1 MTNTD
6 WNAVN
11 IVNPQGQGGWLL
23 VCEHASRR
31 IPDALD
37 GLGLSPAASCSH
49 AAWDIGALDVA
60 HALSDAL
67 DAPLVAGDISRL
79 VYDCNRPLAAPD
91 CIPARSEI
99 YDIPGNAALDDAGRQ
114 QRFDQVHTPFHDA
127 VARVRESWQPAQAAP
142 VLVTIHSFTPVYNGA
157 TRAVEL
163 GFLYHAQPAA
173 AQALLAVEQARG
185 RYASALNEPYA
196 ATDGVT
202 YTLEKHGEAQA
213 LPAVMIEIRNDLIDT
228 PEKAQAMARHLAVSL
243 TQAFPIPDSE
253 AAE

>member
-1 MTNTD
+1 MTDTD

-11 IVNPQGQGGWLL
+11 IINPQGQGGWLL

-31 IPDALD
+31 IPDALG
-37 GLGLSPAASCSH
+37 GLGLSSAAGGSH

-79 VYDCNRPLAAPD
+79 VYDCNRPITAPD
-91 CIPARSEI
+91 CVPARSEV
-99 YDIPGNAALDDAGRQ
+99 YDIPGNAGLDDARRQ
-114 QRFDQVHTPFHDA
+114 QRYDQVHTPFHDA
-127 VARVRESWQPAQAAP
+127 VTKVRTSWKPTQAAP

-228 PEKAQAMARHLAVSL
+228 PEKAQAMAGHLAESL
-243 TQAFPIPDSE
+243 TRAFPAPNSV
-253 AAE
+253 AAR

>member
-1 MTNTD
+1 VTDTD

-11 IVNPQGQGGWLL
+11 IINPQGQGGWLL

-31 IPDALD
+31 IPDALG
-37 GLGLSPAASCSH
+37 GLGLSSAAGGSH

-60 HALSDAL
+60 YGLSDAL

-79 VYDCNRPLAAPD
+79 VYDCNRPITAPD
-91 CIPARSEI
+91 CVPARSEV
-99 YDIPGNAALDDAGRQ
+99 YDIPGNTRLDDAGRQ
-114 QRFDQVHTPFHDA
+114 QRYDQVHTPFHDA
-127 VARVRESWQPAQAAP
+127 VTKVRTSWKPTQAAP

-163 GFLYHAQPAA
+163 GFLYHTQPAA

-185 RYASALNEPYA
+185 RYASSLNEPYA

-228 PEKAQAMARHLAVSL
+228 PEKAQAMAGHLAESL
-243 TQAFPIPDSE
+243 TRAFPAPNSE
-253 AAE
+253 AAR

>member
-31 IPDALD
+31 IPDALG
-37 GLGLSPAASCSH
+37 GLGLSSAAGGSH

-79 VYDCNRPLAAPD
+79 VYDCNRPITAPD
-91 CIPARSEI
+91 CVPARSEV
-99 YDIPGNAALDDAGRQ
+99 YDIPGNAGLDDARRQ
-114 QRFDQVHTPFHDA
+114 QRYDQVHTPFHDA
-127 VARVRESWQPAQAAP
+127 VTKVRTSWKPTQAAP

-228 PEKAQAMARHLAVSL
+228 PEKAQAMAGHLAESL
-243 TQAFPIPDSE
+243 TRAFPAPNSE
-253 AAE
+253 AAR

>member
-11 IVNPQGQGGWLL
+11 IVNPQGWLL

-37 GLGLSPAASCSH
+37 GLGLSPAAGGSH

-79 VYDCNRPLAAPD
+79 VYDCNRPITAPD
-91 CIPARSEI
+91 CVPARSEV
-99 YDIPGNAALDDAGRQ
+99 YDIPGNAGLDDARRQ
-114 QRFDQVHTPFHDA
+114 QRYDQVHTPFHDA
-127 VARVRESWQPAQAAP
+127 VTKVRTSWKPTQAAP

-228 PEKAQAMARHLAVSL
+228 PEKAQAMAGHLAESL
-243 TQAFPIPDSE
+243 TRAFPAPNSE
-253 AAE
+253 AAR

>member
-1 MTNTD
+1 MTDTD

-11 IVNPQGQGGWLL
+11 IINPQGQGGWLL

-31 IPDALD
+31 IPDALG
-37 GLGLSPAASCSH
+37 GLGLSSAAGGSH

-79 VYDCNRPLAAPD
+79 VYDCNRPITAPD
-91 CIPARSEI
+91 CVPARSEV
-99 YDIPGNAALDDAGRQ
+99 YDIPGNAGLDDARRQ
-114 QRFDQVHTPFHDA
+114 QRYDQVHTPFHDA
-127 VARVRESWQPAQAAP
+127 VTKVRTSWKPTQAAP

-228 PEKAQAMARHLAVSL
+228 PEKAQAMAGHLAESL
-243 TQAFPIPDSE
+243 TRAFPAPNSE
-253 AAE
+253 AAR

>member
-1 MTNTD
+1 
-6 WNAVN
+6 
-11 IVNPQGQGGWLL
+11 
-23 VCEHASRR
+23 
-31 IPDALD
+31 
-37 GLGLSPAASCSH
+37 
-49 AAWDIGALDVA
+49 
-60 HALSDAL
+60 
-67 DAPLVAGDISRL
+67 LVAGDISRL
-79 VYDCNRPLAAPD
+79 VYDCNRPITAPD
-91 CIPARSEI
+91 CVPARSEV
-99 YDIPGNAALDDAGRQ
+99 YDIPGNAGLDDARRQ
-114 QRFDQVHTPFHDA
+114 QRYDQVHTPFHDA
-127 VARVRESWQPAQAAP
+127 VTKVRTSWKPTQAAP

-228 PEKAQAMARHLAVSL
+228 PEKAQAMAGHLAESL
-243 TQAFPIPDSE
+243 TRAFPAPNSE
-253 AAE
+253 AAR

>member
-1 MTNTD
+1 VTDTD

-11 IVNPQGQGGWLL
+11 IINPQGQGGWLL

-31 IPDALD
+31 IPDALG
-37 GLGLSPAASCSH
+37 GLGLSSAAGGSH

-79 VYDCNRPLAAPD
+79 VYDCNRPITAPD
-91 CIPARSEI
+91 CVPARSEV
-99 YDIPGNAALDDAGRQ
+99 YDIPGNAGLDDARRQ
-114 QRFDQVHTPFHDA
+114 QRYDQVHTPFHDA
-127 VARVRESWQPAQAAP
+127 VTKVRTSWKPTQAAP

-228 PEKAQAMARHLAVSL
+228 PEKAQAMAGHLAESL
-243 TQAFPIPDSE
+243 TRAFPAPNSE
-253 AAE
+253 AAR

>member
-1 MTNTD
+1 MTDTD

-31 IPDALD
+31 IPDALG
-37 GLGLSPAASCSH
+37 GLGLSSAAGGSH

-60 HALSDAL
+60 YGLSDAL

-79 VYDCNRPLAAPD
+79 VYDCNRPLTAPD
-91 CIPARSEI
+91 CIPARSEV
-99 YDIPGNAALDDAGRQ
+99 YDIPGNAGLDDAGRQ
-114 QRFDQVHTPFHDA
+114 QRYVQVHTPFHDA
-127 VARVRESWQPAQAAP
+127 VTEVRTSWQPTQAAP

-163 GFLYHAQPAA
+163 GFLYHTQPAA

-202 YTLEKHGEAQA
+202 YTLEKHGETQG

-228 PEKAQAMARHLAVSL
+228 PEKAQAMAGHLAESL
-243 TQAFPIPDSE
+243 TRALPVPDSE
-253 AAE
+253 ATK